1 MSSDI
6 ASTLGW
12 DTVFAVHIADLN
24 EVIAARKTSP
34 AGFSATD
41 AEDAISVTG
50 KFGTWQIVPGGSG
63 GLLWMKVPFRDTVL
77 TMSGK
82 AQPPRSGTATIQL
95 RLRFLDQDAGA
106 AAPGAPRALKLTV
119 QTQAASSDEPAVTIL
134 DPPGIVYDGET
145 PRFMER
151 TALETLLDI
160 WMNSHLDEFQ
170 HVFATVDINAVAAHD
185 GFQWL
190 QPTHVDYA
198 YCDLGQNDGLLAV
211 LCMTEGRSPRGL
223 AQQVVAAAIPA
234 GQRAGFLI
242 SKRRLLRKLV
252 LPIMPQLFPG
262 SRASDYD
269 LSESDEA
276 IVTTTPNVAFTV
288 KTSDGVTHNAQLMNF
303 QLSLTGEEITFGMVT
318 KTDVSPGIRAH
329 CRAENFLGV
338 RLVNAGGVQTLA
350 FYDVRPQIVTKWSEN
365 DPGFGITEI
374 ILGVI
379 AVIALAI
386 AAVATAGTAL
396 AVAALV
402 IGLLAGAAAGG
413 ILLTK
418 TIIDQIGTDNA
429 PSIGT
434 LAMNSTAP
442 ITWTGDKAFR
452 LTSAGLNDSMQ
463 LGGVM
468 VPAGS

>member
-1 MSSDI
+1 MSADV

-12 DTVFAVHIADLN
+12 DTVFAVHIGDLN
-24 EVIAARKTSP
+24 EVIAARNASP
-34 AGFSATD
+34 AGFSAVD
-41 AEDAISVTG
+41 AEDGISVTG

-63 GLLWMKVPFRDTVL
+63 GLLWMKVPFHDTVV
-77 TMSGK
+77 TMVGK
-82 AQPPRSGTATIQL
+82 AQPPKSGTATIEL

-106 AAPGAPRALKLTV
+106 AAPGAPRNLKLTV
-119 QTQAASSDEPAVTIL
+119 ETQAASSDERAVTIL
-134 DPPGIVYDGET
+134 DSPGIVYDGEA
-145 PRFMER
+145 PRFMEQ

-190 QPTHVDYA
+190 QPTHADYA
-198 YCDLGQNDGLLAV
+198 YCDLPPNDGLLAV
-211 LCMTEGRSPRGL
+211 LCMTEGRPPRSL
-223 AQQVVAAAIPA
+223 VQQVTAAAIPA

-242 SKRRLLRKLV
+242 SKRRLLKKLV

-262 SRASDYD
+262 SRAGDYAM
-269 LSESDEA
+269 SESGEA
-276 IVTTTPNVAFTV
+276 IVTTTQNVAFTV
-288 KTSDGVTHNAQLMNF
+288 TTSDGEQHNAQLTNF
-303 QLSLTGEEITFGMVT
+303 QLSLTGEEVTFAMVT
-318 KTDVSPGIRAH
+318 KTDVSPGIRAV

-338 RLVNAGGVQTLA
+338 RLVNVGALQTLA
-350 FYDVRPQIVTKWSEN
+350 FYDTRPQVVTKWDEK
-365 DPGFGITEI
+365 DRGFEITEI

-379 AVIALAI
+379 AAIALAI

-413 ILLTK
+413 ILLGK
-418 TIIDQIGTDNA
+418 TIIGQIGTGNA
-429 PSIGT
+429 PSIGA
-434 LAMNSTAP
+434 LRMNSVSP
-442 ITWTGDKAFR
+442 ITWTGGKAFR

-463 LGGVM
+463 LTGVM
-468 VPAGS
+468 VPAG